1 MAGMTTMILL
11 VVMFAAVVV
20 PQAWKARAERHQDF
34 LDSIHLHAGAGTGV
48 TDLEPTRRPPSALA
62 RRRATFAFLL
72 ASAGVSAVAAV
83 IIPAKVTLITHLAVD
98 NCLLAYVGQLVRW
111 RDARAPVR
119 AAALAPEVALTPSAV
134 QPALRIG

>member
-1 MAGMTTMILL
+1 MTAMILL

-34 LDSIHLHAGAGTGV
+34 LDSIHLHAGVERAPDGPV
-48 TDLEPTRRPPSALA
+48 PARRPRSALA
-62 RRRATFAFLL
+62 RRRTVFKVLL
-72 ASAGVSAVAAV
+72 TSVGVSAVAVVVFPTKAS
-83 IIPAKVTLITHLAVD
+83 LIAQLAVD

-111 RDARAPVR
+111 RDARGPLGSPVPAPDLV
-119 AAALAPEVALTPSAV
+119 LSPGKV

>member
-20 PQAWKARAERHQDF
+20 PQAWKARTERHQDF
-34 LDSIHLHAGAGTGV
+34 LDSIHLHAGVERPPDGPPPA
-48 TDLEPTRRPPSALA
+48 RRPPSTLA
-62 RRRATFAFLL
+62 RRRTVFKALL
-72 ASAGVSAVAAV
+72 ASVGVSAVAAV
-83 IIPAKVTLITHLAVD
+83 VFPAKASLIAQLAVD

-111 RDARAPVR
+111 RDARSPVR
-119 AAALAPEVALTPSAV
+119 APVPAPDMVLTPSSV